1 MPGLFEE
8 QKEARVA
15 GGESRGDE
23 IGMLQGPGCMGLRC
37 MVSSLGFIP
46 GGVRSHETAFSWIW
60 HRSFGDVE
68 TKTVQWSY

>member
-23 IGMLQGPGCMGLRC
+23 IGMLQGPGCVGLRC

-46 GGVRSHETAFSWIW
+46 V
-60 HRSFGDVE
+60 V
-68 TKTVQWSY
+68 